1 MNSKKSNRI
10 PPLRVALYVFCAGMF
25 AVMAILTI
33 IGRIYG
39 LFHPSFAA
47 MAANTL
53 LWLFPFV
60 SRWLLKDGIGDGM
73 LTICAVFIFFAG
85 FFGTVLG
92 FYGSIWWYDL
102 AMHTLF
108 GYLGA
113 IAGLFFLC
121 KLCNAQAQKAGLILL
136 VCFAVSMMF
145 AALWEIFEFS
155 TDVLLSGTAQGIPTV
170 LPDGTEVVPVNDTM
184 QDILCNLCGALAFCA
199 QYALHLFTKKS
210 FLIPQMMRDFRPSK
224 TAEKE

>member
-1 MNSKKSNRI
+1 MPQIGHLCPRLLAKRIAVCYNCVRSIPTEVMLNSKKSNRI

-85 FFGTVLG
+85 FFET
-92 FYGSIWWYDL
+92 
-102 AMHTLF
+102 
-108 GYLGA
+108 
-113 IAGLFFLC
+113 
-121 KLCNAQAQKAGLILL
+121 
-136 VCFAVSMMF
+136 
-145 AALWEIFEFS
+145 
-155 TDVLLSGTAQGIPTV
+155 
-170 LPDGTEVVPVNDTM
+170 
-184 QDILCNLCGALAFCA
+184 
-199 QYALHLFTKKS
+199 
-210 FLIPQMMRDFRPSK
+210 
-224 TAEKE
+224 